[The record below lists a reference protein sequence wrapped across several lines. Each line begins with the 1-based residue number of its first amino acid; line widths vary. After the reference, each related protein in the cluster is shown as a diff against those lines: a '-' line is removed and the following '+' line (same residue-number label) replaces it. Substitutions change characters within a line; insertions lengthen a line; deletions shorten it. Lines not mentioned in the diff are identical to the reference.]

1 MEQSFSSASRTRSRK
16 TKSLNDIDKLEMF
29 KYLAGLGAEDLRE
42 TIVVNM
48 DVWDENIEMLCA
60 EITLVS
66 LH

>member
-1 MEQSFSSASRTRSRK
+1 
-16 TKSLNDIDKLEMF
+16 MF

-48 DVWDENIEMLCA
+48 DVWDENIKMLCA